1 MNKTNSIRP
10 QIPVGVFFIAGFYL
24 FGAILL
30 LISLFI
36 NPVVV
41 SRTVAQAH
49 SLPPVIDAFILPVIV
64 CLALLIAYGLF
75 TRARWGYLLTLI
87 YLIIFGSV
95 SFWLVSQNIQQPYI
109 GNTTWSILA
118 LLFLIWKW
126 KYFLSQ

>member
-41 SRTVAQAH
+41 CRTVAQAH
-49 SLPPVIDAFILPVIV
+49 SLPPVVDAFILPVIV

-118 LLFLIWKW
+118 LLFLVWKRE
-126 KYFLSQ
+126 YFLSQ